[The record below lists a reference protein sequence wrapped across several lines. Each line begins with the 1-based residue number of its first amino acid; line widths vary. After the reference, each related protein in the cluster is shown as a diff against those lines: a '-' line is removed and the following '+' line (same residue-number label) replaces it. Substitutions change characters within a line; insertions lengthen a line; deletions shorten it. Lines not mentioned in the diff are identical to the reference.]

1 MVRHS
6 LKILQQMIQDM
17 SFHFGTL
24 CIKVWRTEDFWFD
37 IKQKIWRVQNSFQP
51 HREYVWLIFGRYFHF
66 LPPWNHQTILAV
78 LKNFAIFL
86 GKHLCWNLFLIKLQA
101 LRPATLLKRDSN
113 TGVFLWSLPNFKE
126 KPIVVGVFRGY
137 KMGQI
142 SRNRLVKTS
151 ECIQKIYT
159 NTLNTSFPA

>member
-78 LKNFAIFL
+78 LKNFAIF
-86 GKHLCWNLFLIKLQA
+86 
-101 LRPATLLKRDSN
+101 TDSN
-113 TGVFLWSLPNFKE
+113 TGVFLWTLPNFKE

>member
-66 LPPWNHQTILAV
+66 LPPWNHLTILAV
-78 LKNFAIFL
+78 LKNFAIFT
-86 GKHLCWNLFLIKLQA
+86 GKHLW
-101 LRPATLLKRDSN
+101 T
-113 TGVFLWSLPNFKE
+113 LPNFKE